1 MAGAPRIARAETAV
15 AGAAGAASP
24 QIEQRAA
31 PVYGARLR
39 HWDAETIMTAPS
51 PAFDALIRE
60 TAALVEAA
68 LDAFLPRRAGPLG
81 RVVDAM
87 RHGALDGG
95 KRLRPFLVIAA
106 ADMFDCPRPRAVRAG
121 CAVEMIHCYSLIH
134 DDLPAMDDSDLRRGR
149 PSVHKAFDDA
159 TAILAGDALLTQ
171 AFEILA
177 GKETHP
183 NAEVRCALALE
194 LARASGRAGMVGG
207 QMIDIYAEQ
216 KAFDLAGIE
225 ELQRLKTGAL
235 IRFSAIGG
243 GIVGEASE
251 KDVAALAA
259 YAEDLGLAFQI
270 VDDLLDAFGETQA
283 LGKPVGQD
291 ADMDKAT
298 FVKLLGA
305 EGARDKAKS
314 LVSSAKA
321 HLARF
326 GERAEPLKGAAD
338 FVFGRKN

>member
-1 MAGAPRIARAETAV
+1 
-15 AGAAGAASP
+15 
-24 QIEQRAA
+24 
-31 PVYGARLR
+31 
-39 HWDAETIMTAPS
+39 MTT
-51 PAFDALIRE
+51 FDALIKE
-60 TAALVEAA
+60 TAQLVEAA
-68 LDAFLPRRAGPLG
+68 LDGFLPRSEGPLG
-81 RVVDAM
+81 RIADAM

-95 KRLRPFLVIAA
+95 KRLRPFLLIAA
-106 ADMFDCPRPRAVRAG
+106 ADMFAVPRSRSVRAG

-149 PSVHKAFDDA
+149 PSVHKAFDQA

-177 GKETHP
+177 DGQTHP

-194 LARASGRAGMVGG
+194 LTRAAGKAGMVGG

-216 KAFDLAGIE
+216 KSFDLAGIE

-235 IRFSAIGG
+235 IRYSAVGG
-243 GIVGEASE
+243 GLIGEASE
-251 KDVAALAA
+251 AEIAALAA

-270 VDDLLDAFGETQA
+270 VDDLLDAFGDAEA

-298 FVKLLGA
+298 FVKVLGP
-305 EGARDKAKS
+305 EGARNKAKQ
-314 LVSSAKA
+314 LVESAKA

-326 GERAEPLKGAAD
+326 GDRAEPLKGAAD
-338 FVFGRKN
+338 FVFGRKS

>member
-1 MAGAPRIARAETAV
+1 MTEFET
-15 AGAAGAASP
+15 
-24 QIEQRAA
+24 R
-31 PVYGARLR
+31 
-39 HWDAETIMTAPS
+39 
-51 PAFDALIRE
+51 IRE
-60 TAALVEAA
+60 TADLVEQA
-68 LDAFLPRRAGPLG
+68 LDGFLPRRDGPLG

-106 ADMFDCPRPRAVRAG
+106 ADMFGCPRERSIRTG

-149 PSVHKAFDDA
+149 PSVHKAYDDA

-177 GKETHP
+177 DAPTHP
-183 NAEVRCALALE
+183 DAAVRCQLAL
-194 LARASGRAGMVGG
+194 LLSKASGKVGMVGG

-216 KAFDLAGIE
+216 KSFTLPQIE

-235 IRFSAIGG
+235 IRFSAMAGG
-243 GIVGEASE
+243 VVGAAGAE
-251 KDVAALAA
+251 DVNALEA

-270 VDDLLDAFGETQA
+270 VDDLLDAFGDAEA
-283 LGKPVGQD
+283 LGKPIGQD
-291 ADMDKAT
+291 TDMDKAT

-305 EGARDKAKS
+305 DGAKFKAKE
-314 LVSSAKA
+314 LVASAKA
-321 HLARF
+321 HLDPF
-326 GERAEPLKGAAD
+326 GSRADALKGAAD
-338 FVFGRKN
+338 FVFQRKS

>member
-1 MAGAPRIARAETAV
+1 M
-15 AGAAGAASP
+15 S
-24 QIEQRAA
+24 
-31 PVYGARLR
+31 
-39 HWDAETIMTAPS
+39 S
-51 PAFDALIRE
+51 FDSLIKE
-60 TAALVEAA
+60 TAALVEVA
-68 LDAFLPRRAGPLG
+68 LDKFLPTQKGPLG
-81 RVVDAM
+81 RVADAM

-95 KRLRPFLVIAA
+95 KRLRPFLLIAA
-106 ADMFDCPRPRAVRAG
+106 ADMFGAPRSRSVRAG

-149 PSVHKAFDDA
+149 PSVHKAYDDA

-177 GKETHP
+177 EKETHP

-194 LARASGRAGMVGG
+194 LARAAGKAGMVGG

-216 KAFDLAGIE
+216 KKFDLVGIE

-235 IRFSAIGG
+235 IRFSAVGG
-243 GIVGEASE
+243 GIVGEASKE
-251 KDVAALAA
+251 EVASLAA
-259 YAEDLGLAFQI
+259 YSEDLGLAFQI
-270 VDDLLDAFGETQA
+270 VDDLLDAFGDAEA

-305 EGARDKAKS
+305 EGARDKARE
-314 LVSSAKA
+314 LVARAKA
-321 HLARF
+321 HLNRF
-326 GERAEPLKGAAD
+326 GPRAEPLKGAAD
-338 FVFGRKN
+338 FVFKRKN

>member
-1 MAGAPRIARAETAV
+1 
-15 AGAAGAASP
+15 
-24 QIEQRAA
+24 
-31 PVYGARLR
+31 
-39 HWDAETIMTAPS
+39 MTA
-51 PAFDALIRE
+51 FDVRIKE
-60 TAALVEAA
+60 TAALIEDA
-68 LDAFLPRRAGPLG
+68 LDGFLPRRSGPLG

-87 RHGALDGG
+87 RWAALDGG

-106 ADMFDCPRPRAVRAG
+106 ADMFGSPRSRSIRVG

-149 PSVHKAFDDA
+149 PSVHKAYDEA

-177 GKETHP
+177 DQETHP
-183 NAEVRCALALE
+183 DGAVRCRLALE
-194 LARASGRAGMVGG
+194 LARASGKDGMVGG

-216 KAFDLAGIE
+216 KNFNLGGIE
-225 ELQRLKTGAL
+225 ELQKLKTGAI
-235 IRFSAIGG
+235 IRFSAIAG
-243 GIVGEASE
+243 GIVGGASDAE
-251 KDVAALAA
+251 VGSLRL

-270 VDDLLDAFGETQA
+270 VDDLLDALGDAQA

-305 EGARDKAKS
+305 EGARDQAKA
-314 LVSSAKA
+314 LVERAKA
-321 HLARF
+321 HLDRF
-326 GERAEPLKGAAD
+326 GAPAEALKGAAD
-338 FVFGRKN
+338 FVFARKS

>member
-1 MAGAPRIARAETAV
+1 MQTA
-15 AGAAGAASP
+15 AAS
-24 QIEQRAA
+24 
-31 PVYGARLR
+31 
-39 HWDAETIMTAPS
+39 
-51 PAFDALIRE
+51 FDALIKE

-68 LDAFLPRRAGPLG
+68 LDGFLPRREGPLG

-95 KRLRPFLVIAA
+95 KRLRPFLLIAA
-106 ADMFDCPRPRAVRAG
+106 ADMFDAPRARSVRAA

-149 PSVHKAFDDA
+149 PSVHKAFDEA

-177 GKETHP
+177 EPETHP
-183 NAEVRCALALE
+183 DAAVRCALALE
-194 LARASGRAGMVGG
+194 LARAAGKAGMVGG
-207 QMIDIYAEQ
+207 QMIDIYAEH
-216 KAFDLAGIE
+216 KTFDLAGIE

-243 GIVGEASE
+243 GIVGQAGA
-251 KDVAALAA
+251 DAIAALAA

-270 VDDLLDAFGETQA
+270 VDDLLDAFGDAEA

-305 EGARDKAKS
+305 EGARDKARA
-314 LVSSAKA
+314 LVESAKA
-321 HLARF
+321 RLARF
-326 GERAEPLKGAAD
+326 GARAEPLKGAAD
-338 FVFGRKN
+338 FVFRRKH

>member
-1 MAGAPRIARAETAV
+1 
-15 AGAAGAASP
+15 
-24 QIEQRAA
+24 
-31 PVYGARLR
+31 
-39 HWDAETIMTAPS
+39 MTA
-51 PAFDALIRE
+51 FDESIKD
-60 TAALVEAA
+60 AAAVVEAA
-68 LDAFLPRRAGPLG
+68 LDRLLPRRAGPLG

-106 ADMFDCPRPRAVRAG
+106 ADMFGAPRERSIRTG

-149 PSVHKAFDDA
+149 PSVHRAYDDA

-177 GKETHP
+177 ETATHP
-183 NAEVRCALALE
+183 DANIRCRLALE
-194 LARASGRAGMVGG
+194 LAKASGKEGMVGG

-216 KAFDLAGIE
+216 KTFDLAGIE
-225 ELQRLKTGAL
+225 ELQRLKTGAI
-235 IRFSAIGG
+235 IRFSAMGG
-243 GIVGEASE
+243 GIVGGASDAEVEA
-251 KDVAALAA
+251 LRL

-270 VDDLLDAFGETQA
+270 VDDLLDAFGDAQA

-305 EGARDKAKS
+305 EGARDQAKLLVERAKS
-314 LVSSAKA
+314 
-321 HLARF
+321 HLSRF
-326 GERAEPLKGAAD
+326 GASAEALKGAAD
-338 FVFGRKN
+338 FVFIRKS

>member
-1 MAGAPRIARAETAV
+1 
-15 AGAAGAASP
+15 
-24 QIEQRAA
+24 
-31 PVYGARLR
+31 
-39 HWDAETIMTAPS
+39 MTAFES
-51 PAFDALIRE
+51 RIKE
-60 TAALVEAA
+60 TAALVEDA
-68 LDAFLPRRAGPLG
+68 LDRLLPRRSGPLG

-106 ADMFDCPRPRAVRAG
+106 ADMFSAPRMRSVRTG

-149 PSVHKAFDDA
+149 PSVHKAYDDA

-177 GKETHP
+177 EPDTHP
-183 NAEVRCALALE
+183 DGAVRCRLALE
-194 LARASGRAGMVGG
+194 LARASGKEGMVGG

-216 KAFDLAGIE
+216 KDFDLAGIE
-225 ELQRLKTGAL
+225 ELQRLKTGAI
-235 IRFSAIGG
+235 IRFSAIAG
-243 GIVGEASE
+243 GIVGGASDAEIEA
-251 KDVAALAA
+251 LRL

-270 VDDLLDAFGETQA
+270 VDDLLDVYGDAEA

-298 FVKLLGA
+298 FVKLMGA
-305 EGARDKAKS
+305 EGARDNAKKLVERAKS
-314 LVSSAKA
+314 
-321 HLARF
+321 HLSGF
-326 GERAEPLKGAAD
+326 GMRAEPLKGAAD
-338 FVFGRKN
+338 FVFARKN